1 MGSKSRIAK
10 FIVPIIQKYIDDN
23 KIKHYYEPFVG
34 GANVID
40 KINCEHKFASDIQEY
55 LIALFQNL
63 DKIKTLPEFITKEH
77 YSEVRDCYNKGL
89 DTFDKWYIG
98 AIGFL
103 ASYNGRFFDGGYA
116 GLINTKVGT
125 VRNYYDEAKRNLEN
139 QIPNLQD
146 IVFECCEYREKTN
159 MKNWLIYCDIPYKDT
174 KQYGVSRNFN
184 HDEFWQWVREQSKNN
199 IVIVSEQQAPEDFK
213 CIWEQGVLRTVDN
226 TKRVKSTEKLF
237 IHSSLISTLKIR
249 SENYVKNFKRKM
261 E

>member
-1 MGSKSRIAK
+1 M
-10 FIVPIIQKYIDDN
+10 
-23 KIKHYYEPFVG
+23 
-34 GANVID
+34 
-40 KINCEHKFASDIQEY
+40 
-55 LIALFQNL
+55 
-63 DKIKTLPEFITKEH
+63 
-77 YSEVRDCYNKGL
+77 
-89 DTFDKWYIG
+89 
-98 AIGFL
+98 
-103 ASYNGRFFDGGYA
+103 
-116 GLINTKVGT
+116 INTKVGT

-213 CIWEQGVLRTVDN
+213 CIWEQEVLRTVDN